1 MPPYAAS
8 SKIWVYSVSFHTWS
22 FTHTTTRYGE
32 RWLLVSQGGLF
43 SYAVNYIVLLRR
55 FIAVFVFLTK
65 LYAYSQAESSSLFFH
80 FPSFLSDFFVLLLL
94 GTMAVD
100 LKYTS
105 CDSIP
110 GLVQEL
116 RQSFSMGTSSSCICG
131 VELLLILL
139 CDLYV
144 GLTKDV
150 SFRKQQL
157 RNLQRFCEEHTETI
171 QKALYADLRKHTI
184 ETGVGEIS
192 LVVEECRYMIKVHTY
207 IKIGFVWW
215 EDGSHNLHTTI

>member
-1 MPPYAAS
+1 MQHHPRFECVSYR
-8 SKIWVYSVSFHTWS
+8 VSFHTWS
-22 FTHTTTRYGE
+22 FTQQQRGMEKVGCWYHKADC
-32 RWLLVSQGGLF
+32 F

-55 FIAVFVFLTK
+55 FIAVFVSLTK

-116 RQSFSMGTSSSCICG
+116 RQSFSMGTSSASSCICVVVTG
-131 VELLLILL
+131 TDQL
-139 CDLYV
+139 CDL
-144 GLTKDV
+144 
-150 SFRKQQL
+150 
-157 RNLQRFCEEHTETI
+157 
-171 QKALYADLRKHTI
+171 
-184 ETGVGEIS
+184 
-192 LVVEECRYMIKVHTY
+192 
-207 IKIGFVWW
+207 
-215 EDGSHNLHTTI
+215 

>member
-8 SKIWVYSVSFHTWS
+8 SKIWVYRVSFHTWS

-116 RQSFSMGTSSSCICG
+116 RQSFSMGTSSSSSCICG
-131 VELLLILL
+131 AIADPPMWSL
-139 CDLYV
+139 

-207 IKIGFVWW
+207 IKIGFVWR